1 MRLDF
6 VIPAFATRKRVSRG
20 RDVWPPNEE
29 PCVQAEPRVIGKSG
43 VALWILAFAR
53 MTGGAHPSAHAP
65 GPANK
70 NGKGSLRASD
80 AFM

>member
-6 VIPAFATRKRVSRG
+6 VIPVLTRESGNPVG

>member
-6 VIPAFATRKRVSRG
+6 VIPVLTRESGDPVSH
-20 RDVWPPNEE
+20 DVRLRTRNPASGETPANHE
-29 PCVQAEPRVIGKSG
+29 SG